1 MFIRRV
7 GNATMFLNVSI
18 MKITNTK
25 DELLISIPKGLMDV
39 SEIQRFID
47 LIRYKT
53 IISKSQATDEQIA
66 EVTNEINEN
75 LAQFNKR
82 NRTSK

>member
-1 MFIRRV
+1 
-7 GNATMFLNVSI
+7 

-25 DELLISIPKGLMDV
+25 DELLISIPKGLMEI

-53 IISKSQATDEQIA
+53 IISKSQATDEQIE

>member
-1 MFIRRV
+1 
-7 GNATMFLNVSI
+7 

-25 DELLISIPKGLMDV
+25 NELLISIPKGLMDI

-53 IISKSQATDEQIA
+53 IISKSQATEEQIE
-66 EVTNEINEN
+66 EVTNDINEN

-82 NRTSK
+82 NRASK

>member
-1 MFIRRV
+1 
-7 GNATMFLNVSI
+7 
-18 MKITNTK
+18 
-25 DELLISIPKGLMDV
+25 MDI

-53 IISKSQATDEQIA
+53 IISKSQATEEQIE

>member
-1 MFIRRV
+1 
-7 GNATMFLNVSI
+7 

-25 DELLISIPKGLMDV
+25 DELLISIPKGLMDI

-53 IISKSQATDEQIA
+53 IISKSQATEEQIE

>member
-1 MFIRRV
+1 
-7 GNATMFLNVSI
+7 
-18 MKITNTK
+18 MKITNAK
-25 DELLISIPKGLMDV
+25 NELLISIPKGLMDI

-53 IISKSQATDEQIA
+53 IISKSQATEEQIE
-66 EVTNEINEN
+66 EVTNDINEN

-82 NRTSK
+82 NRASK

>member
-1 MFIRRV
+1 
-7 GNATMFLNVSI
+7 

-25 DELLISIPKGLMDV
+25 NELLISIPKGLMDI

-53 IISKSQATDEQIA
+53 IISKSQATEEQIE

>member
-1 MFIRRV
+1 
-7 GNATMFLNVSI
+7 

-25 DELLISIPKGLMDV
+25 NELLISIPKGLMDI

-53 IISKSQATDEQIA
+53 IISKSQATEAQIE

-75 LAQFNKR
+75 LAQFNIKR
-82 NRTSK
+82 

>member
-1 MFIRRV
+1 
-7 GNATMFLNVSI
+7 

-25 DELLISIPKGLMDV
+25 DELLISIPKGLMEI

-53 IISKSQATDEQIA
+53 IISKSQATEAQIE
-66 EVTNEINEN
+66 EVTNEINES

>member
-1 MFIRRV
+1 MPISS
-7 GNATMFLNVSI
+7 SI
-18 MKITNTK
+18 FFVMKITNTK
-25 DELLISIPKGLMDV
+25 DELLISIPKGLMDI

-53 IISKSQATDEQIA
+53 IISKSQATEEQIE
-66 EVTNEINEN
+66 EVTNDINEN

>member
-1 MFIRRV
+1 
-7 GNATMFLNVSI
+7 

-25 DELLISIPKGLMDV
+25 DELLISIPKGLMDI

-53 IISKSQATDEQIA
+53 IISKSQATEEQIE

-75 LAQFNKR
+75 LAEFNKR
-82 NRTSK
+82 NKTSK

>member
-1 MFIRRV
+1 
-7 GNATMFLNVSI
+7 
-18 MKITNTK
+18 MKIINTK
-25 DELLISIPKGLMDV
+25 DELLISIPKGLMEI

-53 IISKSQATDEQIA
+53 IISKSQATEAQIE
-66 EVTNEINEN
+66 EVTNEINES